1 MSVLKVCIPKS
12 LLEMPLEQLTPN
24 QLKLV
29 TTQDYFRQ
37 PCLTGEFRLLG
48 DKVTRIGDIP
58 PRPLFLALVDLLNQ
72 RRSRVKAEVAP
83 TYADW
88 QIASLSSRLPRDAKL
103 LDPGMGRVDKLV
115 FTVSGQVA
123 VVQPSWTGVT
133 VTVTG
138 QAPDSIRKTISDDM
152 YNCLVEQVLVD

>member
-1 MSVLKVCIPKS
+1 MNVCIPRS
-12 LLEMPLEQLTPN
+12 LLAMPVEQLTPN
-24 QLKLV
+24 QRLLV
-29 TTQDYFRQ
+29 SNKNYFSQ
-37 PCLTGEFRLLG
+37 KVLTGQFKLDG
-48 DKVTRIGDIP
+48 DQVTRIGDIP

-83 TYADW
+83 TYADL

-138 QAPDSIRKTISDDM
+138 QAADSIRKSISDEM
-152 YNCLVEQVLVD
+152 YHALVEQVLVD